1 MTLLISG
8 CQNESEVSVYD
19 VKIAKQNQPRANSN
33 NFYSWK
39 APSNWH
45 FFEMLSPFQDALFFA
60 PSTNDV
66 DMQNDHTTAQV
77 SVSFIENVEFD
88 ASSNTERWQRQLSAN
103 INEVSVEKVLIST
116 NLGDWQFFKLKH
128 ESQAMYVAVHES
140 FEGSL
145 FFKMVGQ
152 ASTVQE
158 HAEAFIN
165 FIESVKEKDV

>member
-1 MTLLISG
+1 MALLISG

-19 VKIAKQNQPRANSN
+19 VKIDKQTHPRSISN
-33 NFYSWK
+33 KFYSWK

-60 PSTNDV
+60 PAINDV

-88 ASSNTERWQRQLSAN
+88 APSNIERWQKQLSPN
-103 INEVSVEKVLIST
+103 INDVSVHKVLVTT
-116 NLGDWQFFKLKH
+116 NLGDWNFFKLKH
-128 ESQAMYVAVHES
+128 ETQAMYVAVQES

-145 FFKMVGQ
+145 FLKMVGK

-158 HAEAFIN
+158 QAEVFIN
-165 FIESVKEKDV
+165 FIESVKENDV